1 VRIAIDQSAGFNQGA
16 GIGRY
21 ARNLVPALAA
31 QLPGATLTL
40 WYSPDAGAPFAQ
52 CATAPFVSRPG
63 TSIKRSMIGRR
74 RMDQLWFR
82 LRAPL
87 PIELWTGRQDLIY
100 SPDFTA
106 PPTIRT
112 PRVVTVHDLA
122 FEIVPERA
130 PEGLRS
136 YLSAVVP
143 RAVRDA
149 AAVVAVSETTRRDL
163 IERMGVAPEKITVVP
178 NAADD
183 RFFNAQPL
191 AAVQRQALGVPERYL
206 LTVGTIEPRKNH
218 LNLFAALD
226 QVPLE
231 SQLPLVVVGRV
242 GWSAAE
248 IMSAAK
254 DRQLAGQVILLDY
267 LADEHLPGLY
277 AGAAALVYPS
287 WYEGFG
293 LPVLEGLAAGI
304 PVIASD
310 VPAHREIAGDQAIF
324 VPPHE
329 PAAIA
334 MALISVAGTLSS
346 ESERGARR
354 QRAARYSWD
363 KSGTIL
369 AGVFNEVLTS

>member
-1 VRIAIDQSAGFNQGA
+1 MRIAIDQSAGFNQGA

-31 QLPGATLTL
+31 RLPDAALTL
-40 WYSPDAGAPFAQ
+40 WYAPDADAPFARD
-52 CATAPFVSRPG
+52 AMAPFWDRPE
-63 TSIKRSMIGRR
+63 TVFKRSMIGRR

-87 PIELWTGRQDLIY
+87 PIEVWTGRQDLIY

-106 PPTIRT
+106 PPAIRT
-112 PRVVTVHDLA
+112 PKVVTVHDLA

-130 PEGLRS
+130 PDGLRA

-149 AAVVAVSETTRRDL
+149 AAVIAVSETTKRDL
-163 IERMGVAPEKITVVP
+163 IERMGVAPGKITVVP

-183 RFFNAQPL
+183 RFFKAQPL
-191 AAVQRQALGVPERYL
+191 SAAQRQLLGLPERYL

-226 QVPLE
+226 RVPIE
-231 SQLPLVVVGRV
+231 AQLPLVVVGRV
-242 GWSAAE
+242 GWSAGETMA
-248 IMSAAK
+248 AAK
-254 DRQLAGQVILLDY
+254 GLQLAGRVILLDY

-277 AGAAALVYPS
+277 AGAQALVYPS

-310 VPAHREIAGDQAIF
+310 VPSHREIAGDKACF
-324 VPPHE
+324 VSPQE
-329 PAAIA
+329 PDAIA
-334 MALISVAGTLSS
+334 EALTSVAGTLFS
-346 ESERGARR
+346 ESARSARR

-363 KSGTIL
+363 ESGAIL
-369 AGVFNEVLTS
+369 AGVINEVLSS